1 MTTSKYVVNEI
12 NSNAETLFSDLFLS
26 SITPSKFG
34 RFSSES
40 SCTSF
45 TNAFAIFEAVTM
57 TNIEMKRHGLA
68 K

>member
-1 MTTSKYVVNEI
+1 MTTSKHIVYEI
-12 NSNAETLFSDLFLS
+12 NLNAETLLSDLFLS

-34 RFSSES
+34 RLSSASE

-57 TNIEMKRHGLA
+57 TNIE
-68 K
+68 